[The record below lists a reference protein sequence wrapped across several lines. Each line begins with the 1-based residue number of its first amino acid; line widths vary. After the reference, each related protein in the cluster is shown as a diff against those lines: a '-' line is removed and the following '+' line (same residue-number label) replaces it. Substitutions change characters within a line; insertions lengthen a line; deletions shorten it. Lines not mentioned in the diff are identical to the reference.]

1 MMSECSSVHNWDV
14 ADHVL
19 SPFLSSC
26 QSYRSIYTHSWWKAK
41 IKDESDEDAP
51 VGLIP
56 ATYVEEVCLVLLDT
70 ILTPDPAYQ
79 HMSSSVRL

>member
-1 MMSECSSVHNWDV
+1 MDR

-19 SPFLSSC
+19 SPFLSSI
-26 QSYRSIYTHSWWKAK
+26 QSYHSIYTHSWWKAK

-56 ATYVEEVCLVLLDT
+56 ATYVEEVGLVPLVT

-79 HMSSSVRL
+79 YMSSSIRL